1 MTGEYQHSIDT
12 KGLICLFLPVCAK
25 SWETRF
31 MSPSAL
37 SAPLAAYSEETW
49 REKEEKFNALPSAQA
64 RRIRPLFVN
73 AAKCTLDAQG
83 RILLPQ
89 KLRGYAGLK
98 KDVMVLGVSNHAEI
112 WDKDA
117 WAAVSEIEMDPAS
130 LEAAVDELNF

>member
-1 MTGEYQHSIDT
+1 M
-12 KGLICLFLPVCAK
+12 
-25 SWETRF
+25 
-31 MSPSAL
+31 
-37 SAPLAAYSEETW
+37 
-49 REKEEKFNALPSAQA
+49 
-64 RRIRPLFVN
+64 
-73 AAKCTLDAQG
+73 DAQG

-117 WAAVSEIEMDPAS
+117 WVAVSEIEMDPAS

>member
-12 KGLICLFLPVCAK
+12 KGRLFIPAGLREELG
-25 SWETRF
+25 ETIYVTISIER
-31 MSPSAL
+31 AL
-37 SAPLAAYSEETW
+37 AVYSEEAW

-73 AAKCTLDAQG
+73 AAKCALDAQG

-89 KLRGYAGLK
+89 KLRTYAILK

-112 WDKDA
+112 WNAEK
-117 WAAVSEIEMDPAS
+117 WAA
-130 LEAAVDELNF
+130 LEAEQLNPANIAAAMEELGF

>member
-12 KGLICLFLPVCAK
+12 KGRLFIPASLREELGDTIYVTI
-25 SWETRF
+25 SIER
-31 MSPSAL
+31 AL
-37 SAPLAAYSEETW
+37 AVYSEEAW
-49 REKEEKFNALPSAQA
+49 HEKEEKFNALPSAQA

-89 KLRGYAGLK
+89 KLRAFANLK

-112 WDKDA
+112 
-117 WAAVSEIEMDPAS
+117 
-130 LEAAVDELNF
+130 

>member
-12 KGLICLFLPVCAK
+12 KGRLFIPASL
-25 SWETRF
+25 R
-31 MSPSAL
+31 
-37 SAPLAAYSEETW
+37 EELGDT
-49 REKEEKFNALPSAQA
+49 
-64 RRIRPLFVN
+64 IYVN

-89 KLRGYAGLK
+89 KLRAFANLK

-117 WAAVSEIEMDPAS
+117 WAKVSEIEMDPVS